1 MVFFWLQWDLEKDMT
16 SQDNFLKSQKV
27 LRLATIDQKGTPH
40 IVPVWYLYS
49 QKKFYIGTN
58 TRTEKAKNLKKNKRV
73 SFCIDVGIHSPKI
86 YGVMGKGNAKLILE
100 KNKVSFFAKKIL
112 KRYFQTLENK
122 SAKELL
128 DDTDCIIEITPKKLS
143 TWSF

>member
-1 MVFFWLQWDLEKDMT
+1 MT
-16 SQDNFLKSQKV
+16 SQDNFLKTQKV

-86 YGVMGKGNAKLILE
+86 YGVMGKGSAKLILE
-100 KNKVSFFAKKIL
+100 KNKVSAIAKKIL

-128 DDTDCIIEITPKKLS
+128 DETDCIIEITPKKLS

>member
-1 MVFFWLQWDLEKDMT
+1 MT
-16 SQDNFLKSQKV
+16 SQDNFLKTQKV

-49 QKKFYIGTN
+49 QKKFYVGTN

-86 YGVMGKGNAKLILE
+86 YGVMGKGNAELILE

>member
-1 MVFFWLQWDLEKDMT
+1 
-16 SQDNFLKSQKV
+16 
-27 LRLATIDQKGTPH
+27 
-40 IVPVWYLYS
+40 
-49 QKKFYIGTN
+49 
-58 TRTEKAKNLKKNKRV
+58 
-73 SFCIDVGIHSPKI
+73 
-86 YGVMGKGNAKLILE
+86 MGKGNAKLILE
-100 KNKVSFFAKKIL
+100 KNKVLFFAKKIL